1 LLAKKELGLADGGH
15 RLDAVPF
22 FPGTQNVQ
30 RAGEK
35 TKKKRGAGECFT
47 GARILWLISVVC

>member
-35 TKKKRGAGECFT
+35 TKKKEEQGNASLGRAFFG
-47 GARILWLISVVC
+47 